1 MKECETS
8 MRIVNLI
15 ENIKGNPECDFEH
28 GLSIYVETET
38 YKLLVDTGCTDTFLE
53 NAKRLS
59 IQLEDVDFVVLS
71 HGHYDHGGGL
81 LHFAKVNSHA
91 HIYVRDNVFSNFYHG
106 KDENKRYIGL
116 DKRIS
121 NLSQIRYVGGTI
133 RINEELLLF
142 TNVTSRTLWPSGN
155 LELTVEKDGVLVQDD
170 FSHEQYLVISREGKD
185 ILISGCAHNGIL
197 NILEEYHRIFS
208 KDPDVVISGFHM
220 MKKNGYKQE
229 DIELIEQ
236 TAWKLKEYKT
246 KFYTCHCTGEEPYER
261 MKRILKD
268 QIEYVKSGEEIR
280 FDKD

>member
-1 MKECETS
+1 

-28 GLSIYVETET
+28 GLSLYVETQKH
-38 YKLLVDTGCTDTFLE
+38 KLLMDTGCSDKFLE

-59 IQLEDVDFVVLS
+59 VQLENVDSVVLS

-81 LHFAKVNSHA
+81 LDFAKINSHA
-91 HIYVRDNVFSNFYHG
+91 RIYVRENAFLDFYHG

-121 NLSQIRYVGGTI
+121 NLAQLYYVSGNM
-133 RINEELLLF
+133 RMDKELFLF
-142 TNVTSRTLWPSGN
+142 TNVTSRILWPSSN

-170 FSHEQYLVISREGKD
+170 FSHEQYLVISQNGKN

-197 NILEEYHRIFS
+197 NVLEKYHQIFS
-208 KDPDVVISGFHM
+208 KNPDVVISGFHM
-220 MKKNGYKQE
+220 MKKSGYKQE
-229 DIELIEQ
+229 DIDLIEK
-236 TAWKLKEYKT
+236 TAWKLKDYRT

-261 MKRILKD
+261 MKRILGE
-268 QIEYVKSGEEIR
+268 QIDYVKSGEEVEI
-280 FDKD
+280 DKI

>member
-1 MKECETS
+1 

-28 GLSIYVETET
+28 GLSLYVETQKH
-38 YKLLVDTGCTDTFLE
+38 KLLMDTGCSDKFLE

-59 IQLEDVDFVVLS
+59 VQLENVDSVVLS

-81 LHFAKVNSHA
+81 LDFTKINSHA
-91 HIYVRDNVFSNFYHG
+91 RIYVRENAFLDFYHG

-121 NLSQIRYVGGTI
+121 NLAQLYYVSGNM
-133 RINEELLLF
+133 RMDKELFLF
-142 TNVTSRTLWPSGN
+142 TNVTSRILWPSSN

-170 FSHEQYLVISREGKD
+170 FSHEQYLVISQNGKN

-197 NILEEYHRIFS
+197 NILEKYHQIFS
-208 KDPDVVISGFHM
+208 KNSDVVISGFHM
-220 MKKNGYKQE
+220 MKKSGYKQE
-229 DIELIEQ
+229 DIDLIEK
-236 TAWKLKEYKT
+236 TAWKLKDYRT

-261 MKRILKD
+261 MKRILGE
-268 QIEYVKSGEEIR
+268 QIDYVKSGEEVEI
-280 FDKD
+280 DKI

>member
-1 MKECETS
+1 

-28 GLSIYVETET
+28 GLSLYVETQKH
-38 YKLLVDTGCTDTFLE
+38 KLLMDTGCSDKFLE

-59 IQLEDVDFVVLS
+59 VQLENVDSVVLS

-81 LHFAKVNSHA
+81 LDFTKINSHA
-91 HIYVRDNVFSNFYHG
+91 RIYVRENAFLDFYHG

-121 NLSQIRYVGGTI
+121 NLAQLYYVSGNM
-133 RINEELLLF
+133 RMDKELFLF
-142 TNVTSRTLWPSGN
+142 TNVTSRILWPSSN

-170 FSHEQYLVISREGKD
+170 FSHEQYLVISQNGKN

-197 NILEEYHRIFS
+197 NILEKYHQIFS
-208 KDPDVVISGFHM
+208 KNPDVVISGFHM
-220 MKKNGYKQE
+220 MKKSGYKQE
-229 DIELIEQ
+229 DIDLIEK
-236 TAWKLKEYKT
+236 TAWKLKDYRT

-261 MKRILKD
+261 MKRILGE
-268 QIEYVKSGEEIR
+268 QIDYVKSGEEVEI
-280 FDKD
+280 DKI